1 MSAVIIPAR
10 IGSTRFPAKVLA
22 LIDGVPMVVRTAMQ
36 AIKSKADKVI
46 VTSDSEEV
54 LNLFKDIDEVST
66 VLSGSDIKTGTD
78 RVALITQN
86 IPDEVIINLQ
96 SDEPFI
102 DYKLIDQLIDEL
114 SIDNSNFKM
123 ITAATLFND
132 INDVTNPSYVK
143 VVFNSFNLALYFSRS
158 VIPYNRDNIAGVS
171 YYKHIGIYGY
181 RRDFL
186 FWILSKPRTSL
197 EISENLEQLRV
208 LEHGYNIKVVETDY
222 NPISVDTAEDLIIAD
237 NYSKSLRGK

>member
-22 LIDGVPMVVRTAMQ
+22 LIDGVPMVVLTAMQ
-36 AIKSKADKVI
+36 AVQSKADKVI

-54 LNLFKDIDEVST
+54 LNLFKDIKEVST
-66 VLSGSDIKTGTD
+66 VLTSSEIPTGTD
-78 RVALITQN
+78 RVASIAKSIN
-86 IPDEVIINLQ
+86 DDVIINLQ

-114 SIDNSNFKM
+114 EVDSSNFKM
-123 ITAATLFND
+123 ITAATLFKD
-132 INDVTNPSYVK
+132 INDVSNPSYVK
-143 VVFNSFNLALYFSRS
+143 VIFDIHNIALYFSRS
-158 VIPYNRDNIAGVS
+158 VIPYNRDNIEGVS

-186 FWILSKPRTSL
+186 FWILSLPRTSL

-208 LEHGYNIKVVETDY
+208 LESGHNIKVIKTDY
-222 NPISVDTAEDLIIAD
+222 NPISVDTEEDLIIA
-237 NYSKSLRGK
+237 NKYSKSIRGK

>member
-46 VTSDSEEV
+46 VTSDSQEV
-54 LNLFKDIDEVST
+54 LALFKDIDEVT
-66 VLSGSDIKTGTD
+66 TIISGSDIPTGTD
-78 RVALITQN
+78 RVASVAKGI
-86 IPDEVIINLQ
+86 DDDVIINLQ

-102 DYKLIDQLIDEL
+102 DYKLMDQLIDEL
-114 SIDNSNFKM
+114 EVDSSNFKM
-123 ITAATLFND
+123 ITAATLFKDMKD
-132 INDVTNPSYVK
+132 IDNPSYVK
-143 VVFNSFNLALYFSRS
+143 VVFNSSNLALYFSRS
-158 VIPYNRDNIAGVS
+158 VIPYNRDKIEGVS

-186 FWILSKPRTSL
+186 FWILSRPRTSL

-208 LEHGYNIKVVETDY
+208 LENGHNIKVVETDY
-222 NPISVDTAEDLIIAD
+222 TPISVDTAEDLIIAN
-237 NYSKSLRGK
+237 NYSKSIRGK